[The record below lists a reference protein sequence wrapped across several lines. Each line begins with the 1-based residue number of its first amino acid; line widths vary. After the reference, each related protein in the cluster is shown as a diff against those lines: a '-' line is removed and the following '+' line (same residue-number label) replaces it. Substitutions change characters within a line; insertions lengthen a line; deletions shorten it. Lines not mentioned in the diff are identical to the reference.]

1 MIQRVAYRYAKALLD
16 LGIEQN
22 NLEVLNKDMGIIR
35 DALKNKDLRLLVKSP
50 IIKPTKKIAIFKEI
64 FGGSVDKV
72 TMTYLEIVTKK
83 GRENLLPDLTAA
95 FDEQYKKL
103 NEVTGVKLTT
113 ASPLSDTA
121 LAEIKANLL
130 KSNATEKEVDIEM
143 DVNPD
148 LIGGFVLEMGDKM
161 YDASVAHQLEQVKKK
176 FADNKYIKSN

>member
-83 GRENLLPDLTAA
+83 GRENLLPDLTVA

-113 ASPLSDTA
+113 ASPMSCLLYTSPSPRDATLSRMPSSA
-121 LAEIKANLL
+121 
-130 KSNATEKEVDIEM
+130 
-143 DVNPD
+143 
-148 LIGGFVLEMGDKM
+148 
-161 YDASVAHQLEQVKKK
+161 
-176 FADNKYIKSN
+176 

>member
-72 TMTYLEIVTKK
+72 TM
-83 GRENLLPDLTAA
+83 
-95 FDEQYKKL
+95 
-103 NEVTGVKLTT
+103 
-113 ASPLSDTA
+113 LS
-121 LAEIKANLL
+121 
-130 KSNATEKEVDIEM
+130 
-143 DVNPD
+143 
-148 LIGGFVLEMGDKM
+148 LI
-161 YDASVAHQLEQVKKK
+161 H
-176 FADNKYIKSN
+176 I